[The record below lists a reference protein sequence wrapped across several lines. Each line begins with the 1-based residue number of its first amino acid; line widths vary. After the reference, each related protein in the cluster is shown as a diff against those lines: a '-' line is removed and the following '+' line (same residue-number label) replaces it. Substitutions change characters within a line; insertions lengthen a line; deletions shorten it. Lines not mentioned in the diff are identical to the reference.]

1 MQLTHSAPAMNDEQ
15 LITRH
20 LKGDASAF
28 REIVER
34 HQAMVCTVAF
44 SACGDVTR
52 SDDVAQE
59 TFVAAW
65 KQMPQLRERSK
76 FRAWLGGI
84 ARNLGNN
91 HRRQAARAG
100 LLPVVRRAARA

>member
-1 MQLTHSAPAMNDEQ
+1 MNGEQ

-20 LKGDASAF
+20 LTGDASAF

-34 HQAMVCTVAF
+34 HQAMVGAVAF

-52 SDDVAQE
+52 SEDVAQE